1 MAVVR
6 FHSAEAWLITASI
19 CSCRLLLGAVRLRF
33 TWEFLSV
40 MVSMTPGG
48 GDCFVDA
55 PLFLFA
61 RNLADLQILSKNLQY
76 CVPACPTL
84 RGSLLQRHQREF
96 SSSLC
101 RRFVV
106 PNPVGER
113 FNCPHCSGLLE
124 LFAAFPPLS
133 LLSTCPVMRNVLGNG
148 RLMAMF
154 FYRPSLESLHSCT
167 MREPSTASFD
177 GHHHF
182 SLGISRS

>member
-1 MAVVR
+1 MVR

-124 LFAAFPPLS
+124 LFAAFPPSLPLIDLS
-133 LLSTCPVMRNVLGNG
+133 GDEKCSWEWEADGDVFL
-148 RLMAMF
+148 
-154 FYRPSLESLHSCT
+154 PSESRVFT
-167 MREPSTASFD
+167 
-177 GHHHF
+177 
-182 SLGISRS
+182 